1 MIVPEM
7 VASAQKG
14 DRECHI
20 VVLMDED
27 VVDWDEQ
34 YPPQMAEDHYAKS
47 KISPVCSSP
56 FLCPRAASA
65 CLLPSCIPRPSFFFL
80 RFAGVTSTE
89 LYRFFKYVEN
99 REVAKQVSSH

>member
-1 MIVPEM
+1 MLLKRSFTFITEEYVEQLIVPEM

-27 VVDWDEQ
+27 VVDWDDE

-47 KISPVCSSP
+47 TALS
-56 FLCPRAASA
+56 
-65 CLLPSCIPRPSFFFL
+65 
-80 RFAGVTSTE
+80 
-89 LYRFFKYVEN
+89 
-99 REVAKQVSSH
+99 

>member
-1 MIVPEM
+1 MEQLIVPEM

-34 YPPQMAEDHYAKS
+34 YPPQMAEDHYAKRMNS
-47 KISPVCSSP
+47 IV
-56 FLCPRAASA
+56 LE
-65 CLLPSCIPRPSFFFL
+65 
-80 RFAGVTSTE
+80 T
-89 LYRFFKYVEN
+89 
-99 REVAKQVSSH
+99 

>member
-1 MIVPEM
+1 MEQLIVPEM

-34 YPPQMAEDHYAKS
+34 YPPQMAEDHYARS
-47 KISPVCSSP
+47 KQ
-56 FLCPRAASA
+56 
-65 CLLPSCIPRPSFFFL
+65 CL
-80 RFAGVTSTE
+80 
-89 LYRFFKYVEN
+89 K
-99 REVAKQVSSH
+99 K